1 MPHFGMQADTDA
13 LFAVELFHRYFIGKV
28 RSDNAVQQIQP
39 CQHHVNGQTAVQA
52 LTDLLKLLAQILFHF
67 FFRQVIDHI
76 DIDTFRLYG
85 QCPPFH
91 IHDKTVRSKALRPF
105 LVGKIDW

>member
-39 CQHHVNGQTAVQA
+39 FLHRLFLDGCGSQF
-52 LTDLLKLLAQILFHF
+52 FHF

-76 DIDTFRLYG
+76 GIDTFRLYG

>member
-13 LFAVELFHRYFIGKV
+13 LFAVELFHRYVIGKV

-39 CQHHVNGQTAVQA
+39 FLYRLFLDGCGSQF
-52 LTDLLKLLAQILFHF
+52 FHF